1 MKNEAVL
8 TNSPLNRSAKLG
20 TETLVFLDLGS
31 RRNNDTAQLRSILEG
46 KLRSGRLAAAGGE
59 GGGLEVREPGDN
71 WFRVISGPGQSVKM
85 PLNRCQCQVP
95 MSDTTDT

>member
-31 RRNNDTAQLRSILEG
+31 RRNNDTAQLKSVLKA
-46 KLRSGRLAAAGGE
+46 KLRTGRLE
-59 GGGLEVREPGDN
+59 GGLEVREPGDN
-71 WFRVISGPGQSVKM
+71 WFRVISGPGQSVRM
-85 PLNRCQCQVP
+85 P
-95 MSDTTDT
+95 